1 MHFISWF
8 CTIGEEILS
17 TLSECECVNVMAIFM
32 EQLQPTMNEEF

>member
-17 TLSECECVNVMAIFM
+17 TLRERECVIVMAILN
-32 EQLQPTMNEEF
+32 EQRQPTMNEEF